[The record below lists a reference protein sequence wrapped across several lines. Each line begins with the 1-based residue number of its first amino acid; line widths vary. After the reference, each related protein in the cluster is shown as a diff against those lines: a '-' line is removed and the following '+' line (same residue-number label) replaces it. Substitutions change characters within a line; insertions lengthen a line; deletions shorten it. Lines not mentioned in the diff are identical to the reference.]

1 MKMTCVRIFADVSG
15 TVDMLTDEGA
25 GRLLKALLHYLNG
38 QEDEVPGEER
48 ILFSVLKSQMDRDE
62 RSYAAFKE
70 RQRINGKKGG
80 RPRKQREQ
88 AGEDAQNGLSEKPM
102 GFFENPKN
110 LESEYESEFVSE
122 EEFESES
129 EAEAEAEFVSES
141 VSEKEFET
149 ESAAAAAGYNAPAT
163 ASTSSFS
170 KQTGTR
176 TRTEKPL
183 SREVFYAAISC
194 GLPMHPVHMQTAREL
209 VKEFGET
216 WVLEAIQRTADA
228 NVQSWGYVKGILR
241 SWRAQGGMDDPVRRK
256 PVSARKQPSADNTQQ
271 DADLEPFNSQTLA
284 LLKEAAELD
293 LPQTSPPA
301 EKPDSAQAAAP
312 S

>member
-80 RPRKQREQ
+80 RPRKQRDQ
-88 AGEDAQNGLSEKPM
+88 ADGEAQNGFSEKPM

-110 LESEYESEFVSE
+110 LESESESEFVSE

-141 VSEKEFET
+141 VSEKEFES
-149 ESAAAAAGYNAPAT
+149 ESAAAAAGYHAPAT
-163 ASTSSFS
+163 ASTPSFS
-170 KQTGTR
+170 KQTGTG
-176 TRTEKPL
+176 TRTAEPL
-183 SREVFYAAISC
+183 SREVFYAAVSC

-209 VKEFGET
+209 IKEFGEP
-216 WVLEAIQRTADA
+216 WVLAAIQRTSDA
-228 NVQSWGYVKGILR
+228 SVQSWGYVKGILR
-241 SWRAQGGMDDPVRRK
+241 SWRAQGGMDEPVRRK
-256 PVSARKQPSADNTQQ
+256 PAAARKQPSSDTTQQ
-271 DADLEPFNSQTLA
+271 EDNFEQFNNQTLA
-284 LLKEAAELD
+284 LLKEASELD
-293 LPQTSPPA
+293 LSQTSPPA
-301 EKPDSAQAAAP
+301 EKPDSA
-312 S
+312 

>member
-1 MKMTCVRIFADVSG
+1 VKMTCVRIFADVSG

-80 RPRKQREQ
+80 RPRKQRDQ
-88 AGEDAQNGLSEKPM
+88 ADENAQDGLSEKPM

-110 LESEYESEFVSE
+110 LESESESEFVSE

-141 VSEKEFET
+141 VSEKEFES
-149 ESAAAAAGYNAPAT
+149 ESAAAAAGYHAPAT
-163 ASTSSFS
+163 ASTPSFS
-170 KQTGTR
+170 KQTGTG
-176 TRTEKPL
+176 TRTAEPL
-183 SREVFYAAISC
+183 SREVFYAAVSC

-209 VKEFGET
+209 IKEFGEP
-216 WVLEAIQRTADA
+216 WVLAAIQRTSDA
-228 NVQSWGYVKGILR
+228 SVQSWGYVKGILR
-241 SWRAQGGMDDPVRRK
+241 SWRAQGGMDEPVRRK
-256 PVSARKQPSADNTQQ
+256 SAAARRQPPADGTQQ
-271 DADLEPFNSQTLA
+271 EDNFEQFNNQTLA
-284 LLKEAAELD
+284 LLKEASELD
-293 LPQTSPPA
+293 LPPTSPPA
-301 EKPDSAQAAAP
+301 EKPDSA
-312 S
+312 